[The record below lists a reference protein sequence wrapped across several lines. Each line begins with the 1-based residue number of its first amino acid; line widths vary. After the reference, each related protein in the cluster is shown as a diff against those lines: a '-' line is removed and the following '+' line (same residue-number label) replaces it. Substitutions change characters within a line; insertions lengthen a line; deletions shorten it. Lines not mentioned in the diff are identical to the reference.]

1 MKTMELNNI
10 VWRGDKH
17 FVAQC
22 LNVDVSSF
30 GDSKE
35 EALDNLREAHELY
48 FEDDDIETEQSSQR
62 TTNKSSFNPSSGFN
76 PKADFK

>member
-35 EALDNLREAHELY
+35 EALDNLILKTT
-48 FEDDDIETEQSSQR
+48 ISKLNKVVKEQRINPASILHQASILKPIL
-62 TTNKSSFNPSSGFN
+62 NKKFSL
-76 PKADFK
+76 